1 MSVDDYLKGKETT
14 PCPISS
20 DATGNMVVRGLY
32 KNPVVAWREA
42 VSNACDTM
50 RPSDVKVVKVYTISK
65 AME

>member
-1 MSVDDYLKGKETT
+1 
-14 PCPISS
+14 
-20 DATGNMVVRGLY
+20 MVVGRLY

-42 VSNACDTM
+42 ASNACDTM